1 MSEQLQQL
9 KSIFHEIFQLDQADL
24 DFGIYRIMRQKRD
37 EVDAYLEGQLLNDL
51 RLTAAREYEES
62 AEAIQR
68 QIIEAK
74 DQAFKLGYDV
84 DNVPRVKQLENLLH
98 EISLKDSLEDGVLSD
113 LVQFLGRYY
122 KDGDFLSLPRY
133 RKNSYAI
140 EYNGEEVKLHWANAD
155 QYYVKTAERFRDYRF
170 RLPDG
175 KAIHFKITA
184 ANTETGNNK
193 SEAGKERRFQ
203 LLDADFMREEN
214 GELLIFFRY
223 AADEQKR
230 KQADINAETVK
241 RILEEGKNF
250 IEWRKALSNP
260 APTENNKSRTLL
272 EKHLNDYTARNTF
285 DYFIHKDLEGFLRRE
300 LDFYIKNEIVMLD
313 DIENEDAPRV
323 ELYLAKVKALRR
335 IGHKLIAFLAQVENF
350 CKKLFLK
357 KKFVVRANYCVTL
370 DRVPRDLWTD
380 ILANDAQIQEWRELY
395 AIDEIKGNL
404 INGNGKLNAEFLE
417 ANQNLVVD
425 TRHFSEDWKLKLL
438 ASFENLDAETNGLL
452 IKADNFHALN
462 FLQSKYRESVQCTYI
477 DPPYNKVGDGFIY
490 KDGYQHSSWLSMMN
504 ERVFLGHNLLRQEGV
519 LFSSIDANE
528 RNNLEQVLKDNFG
541 ENNRIEELIWS
552 QNTTHNQSPTY
563 STNHEYI
570 EVFAKDRSLAE
581 SNELMFREPKDGY
594 AEIMEL
600 VEEINPEYPS
610 IKIIEEKIKDLMA
623 QHLSEFKEE
632 LEAIGLSFDSETKKL
647 DSWKGIYNYKHAEY
661 RDTEGNFVSEELA
674 KEQAAKIWVWREDNP
689 SMPSGKQSETTKNK
703 ADLNYRF
710 YKPLHPITGKE
721 VNYPKRG
728 WVFPLK
734 NSDSESSR
742 NSFEKLDKDKRI
754 VWGSDE
760 KKIPQTKKFLHETE
774 TNVAKSVFHDYTD
787 GEKEVTNLFG
797 EVGTFPNPKPTTLI
811 RKFVVQTC
819 GKDDT
824 ILDYFAGSGT
834 TAHSII
840 NLNRDDFGKR
850 KYILVETNEYFDSVT
865 LRRVKKAI
873 YTKDWRDGK
882 PVNRRGDSHVLK
894 YFALESYEDAMN
906 NLALNK
912 SEELEQAGLQFTNEF
927 REDYLLNYMLEFETN
942 GSQSL
947 LNLDNLSAPFDYKM
961 KIAVNGVGETQ
972 EIPVDIVETFNYLI
986 GLYVEKTQQI
996 DGFRVVRGTTRTG
1009 ERCLILWRTTKDLKQ
1024 ELADKRLNDFLEK
1037 QNFDFSEI
1045 DTLYINGDAA
1055 IPVGSVRTENAAWQI
1070 KMIEADFLKRMFE

>member
-9 KSIFHEIFQLDQADL
+9 KSIFNEIFQLDQADL

-37 EVDAYLEGQLLNDL
+37 DVDDYLENQLVKDL

-62 AEAIQR
+62 EETIQR

-203 LLDADFMREEN
+203 LLDADFMKEEN

-250 IEWRKALSNP
+250 IEWRKALSNL

-272 EKHLNDYTARNTF
+272 EKHLTDYTARNTF

-357 KKFVVRANYCVTL
+357 KKFVIRANYCATL
-370 DRVPRDLWTD
+370 DRVPRELWTD

-395 AIDEIKGNL
+395 AIDEIEADL
-404 INGNGKLNAEFLE
+404 FNGGHHLTEQFLE
-417 ANQNLVVD
+417 TNQNVVVD

-438 ASFENLDAETNGLL
+438 ASFDDLDANTDGLM

-462 FLQSKYRESVQCTYI
+462 LLQEKYHEAIKCIYI
-477 DPPYNKVGDGFIY
+477 DPPYNTDASEIMYPNGYKHSAWLTMIDSRISLAKNLMQFDEGIITIAIDDAEYHRLYSLLISSIFSEDEIIGTAVVRSNPSGRSTLKGFSAAHEYLIFAGKNENVKVGRLERSEKQIARYDQKDAKGVYEIVNFRKHGGANANRNARPKLFYPIFTKNDGSVRVPKLEWNNSKNQWDVLEEQNTDEIVVY
-490 KDGYQHSSWLSMMN
+490 PINGKN
-504 ERVFLGHNLLRQEGV
+504 EQKTWKWGNDTVSKNITELIAKNDQTGGMGVYFKARMTHEGV
-519 LFSSIDANE
+519 LPLTWWDKKEYSATSYGTNLTGSILGDNSAFS
-528 RNNLEQVLKDNFG
+528 
-541 ENNRIEELIWS
+541 
-552 QNTTHNQSPTY
+552 
-563 STNHEYI
+563 
-570 EVFAKDRSLAE
+570 
-581 SNELMFREPKDGY
+581 
-594 AEIMEL
+594 
-600 VEEINPEYPS
+600 
-610 IKIIEEKIKDLMA
+610 
-623 QHLSEFKEE
+623 
-632 LEAIGLSFDSETKKL
+632 
-647 DSWKGIYNYKHAEY
+647 
-661 RDTEGNFVSEELA
+661 
-674 KEQAAKIWVWREDNP
+674 
-689 SMPSGKQSETTKNK
+689 
-703 ADLNYRF
+703 
-710 YKPLHPITGKE
+710 
-721 VNYPKRG
+721 
-728 WVFPLK
+728 FP
-734 NSDSESSR
+734 
-742 NSFEKLDKDKRI
+742 
-754 VWGSDE
+754 
-760 KKIPQTKKFLHETE
+760 
-774 TNVAKSVFHDYTD
+774 KSVFAVEDSLKVSNL
-787 GEKEVTNLFG
+787 GEN
-797 EVGTFPNPKPTTLI
+797 
-811 RKFVVQTC
+811 
-819 GKDDT
+819 DT
-824 ILDYFAGSGT
+824 ALDFYGGSGT
-834 TAHSII
+834 TGHAVI
-840 NLNRDDFGKR
+840 NLNREDDGQR
-850 KYILVETNEYFDSVT
+850 KFILVETNEYFDSVT
-865 LRRVKKAI
+865 LTRIKKVI
-873 YTKDWRDGK
+873 YSKDWKDGK
-882 PVNRRGDSHVLK
+882 PVSREGSSHLLK

-912 SEELEQAGLQFTNEF
+912 SEEIAQARLQFTNEF
-927 REDYLLNYMLEFETN
+927 REDYLLNYMLEFETS

-947 LNLDNLSAPFDYKM
+947 LNLDNFSAPFDYKM

-972 EIPVDIVETFNYLI
+972 ETPIDLVETFNYLI
-986 GLYVEKTQQI
+986 GLYVEKMQQI
-996 DGFRVVRGTTRTG
+996 DGFRVVRGVTRTG

-1037 QNFDFSEI
+1037 QSYDFSEI
-1045 DTLYINGDAA
+1045 ATLYINGDAA
-1055 IPVGSVRTENAAWQI
+1055 IPVGNVRTENAVWQI
-1070 KMIEADFLKRMFE
+1070 KMIEAEFLKRMFE

>member
-37 EVDAYLEGQLLNDL
+37 DVDYYLENQLLKDL

-98 EISLKDSLEDGVLSD
+98 EISLKDSLEDSVLSD

-170 RLPDG
+170 RLPDS

-193 SEAGKERRFQ
+193 AETGKERRFQ
-203 LLDADFMREEN
+203 LLDKDFMKEEN

-250 IEWRKALSNP
+250 IEWRKALSKA

-272 EKHLNDYTARNTF
+272 EKHLTDYTARNTF

-357 KKFVVRANYCVTL
+357 KKFVIRANYCVTL

-380 ILANDAQIQEWRELY
+380 VLANDAQIQEWRELY

-404 INGNGKLNAEFLE
+404 INGNGKKNAEFLE
-417 ANQNLVVD
+417 ANTNLVID

-438 ASFENLDAETNGLL
+438 ASFNDLDAATDGLL
-452 IKADNFHALN
+452 IKADNFHALSL
-462 FLQSKYRESVQCTYI
+462 LQEKYHETVKCVYI
-477 DPPYNKVGDGFIY
+477 DPPYNTSASEIMYPNGY
-490 KDGYQHSSWLSMMN
+490 KHSSWLTMIENRVVSSFNLMN
-504 ERVFLGHNLLRQEGV
+504 DEGIICVAIDDAEFPVLKVLLDSIFNEDNLLSVAAIRSNPHGRAMASGFSQNHEYAIFYSKQDKVEIGRLPRDERKMARYPEKDEISSFTWMNFRATGANSRRV
-519 LFSSIDANE
+519 DRPKLFYPIYVSESGDI
-528 RNNLEQVLKDNFG
+528 RVP
-541 ENNRIEELIWS
+541 ELIWS
-552 QNTTHNQSPTY
+552 NENQQWQPTE
-563 STNHEYI
+563 N
-570 EVFAKDRSLAE
+570 
-581 SNELMFREPKDGY
+581 
-594 AEIMEL
+594 
-600 VEEINPEYPS
+600 
-610 IKIIEEKIKDLMA
+610 
-623 QHLSEFKEE
+623 
-632 LEAIGLSFDSETKKL
+632 
-647 DSWKGIYNYKHAEY
+647 
-661 RDTEGNFVSEELA
+661 
-674 KEQAAKIWVWREDNP
+674 
-689 SMPSGKQSETTKNK
+689 KN
-703 ADLNYRF
+703 
-710 YKPLHPITGKE
+710 
-721 VNYPKRG
+721 
-728 WVFPLK
+728 
-734 NSDSESSR
+734 
-742 NSFEKLDKDKRI
+742 
-754 VWGSDE
+754 
-760 KKIPQTKKFLHETE
+760 ETE
-774 TNVAKSVFHDYTD
+774 TIVFPIDSDFSERVWNLGWERAKKVSKQDLQSRLNGKDWQIYRKYRPNEAGSLPPTWWD
-787 GEKEVTNLFG
+787 NAKYSATESGTKIIKELFG
-797 EVGTFPNPKPTTLI
+797 EREGFSYPKSVYLVEDCLRAQNCQI
-811 RKFVVQTC
+811 
-819 GKDDT
+819 DSY
-824 ILDYFAGSGT
+824 ILDYFGGSAT
-834 TAHSII
+834 TAHAVI
-840 NLNRDDFGKR
+840 NLNRLDAGER
-850 KYILVETNEYFDSVT
+850 KYIIVETNEYFDSVT
-865 LRRVKKAI
+865 LPRVKKVI
-873 YTKDWRDGK
+873 YSKDWKDGK
-882 PVNRRGDSHVLK
+882 PISRTGSSHILK
-894 YFALESYEDAMN
+894 YFSLESYEDAMN
-906 NLALNK
+906 NLQLNRK
-912 SEELEQAGLQFTNEF
+912 DELEEAKLQFSPEF
-927 REDYLLNYMLEFETN
+927 QEDYLLNYSLEFETQ

-947 LNLDNLSAPFDYKM
+947 LNLDNFAAPFDYKM

-972 EIPVDIVETFNYLI
+972 ETPVDLVETFNYLI
-986 GLYVEKTQQI
+986 GLYVEKMQQI
-996 DGFRVVRGTTRTG
+996 DGFRVVRGKTRTG

-1024 ELADKRLNDFLEK
+1024 GLADKRLNDFLEK

-1055 IPVGSVRTENAAWQI
+1055 IPVGNVRTENAAWQI
-1070 KMIEADFLKRMFE
+1070 KMIEAEFLKRMFE

>member
-24 DFGIYRIMRQKRD
+24 DFGIYRIMRQKRA

-62 AEAIQR
+62 AETIQR

-84 DNVPRVKQLENLLH
+84 ENVPRVKQLENLLH

-170 RLPDG
+170 LLPDG
-175 KAIHFKITA
+175 KAVHFKITA

-203 LLDADFMREEN
+203 LLDADFMKEEN

-250 IEWRKALSNP
+250 IEWRKALSKA
-260 APTENNKSRTLL
+260 APTEKNKDRSLL
-272 EKHLNDYTARNTF
+272 EKQLNDYTARNTF

-357 KKFVVRANYCVTL
+357 KKFVIRANYCVTL

-380 ILANDAQIQEWRELY
+380 VLANDAQIKEWRELY
-395 AIDEIKGNL
+395 AIDEIEADL
-404 INGNGKLNAEFLE
+404 FNGGHHLTEQFLE
-417 ANQNLVVD
+417 ANHNLVID

-438 ASFENLDAETNGLL
+438 ASFNDLDAETNGLL

-462 FLQSKYRESVQCTYI
+462 LLQEKYHEAVKCIYI
-477 DPPYNKVGDGFIY
+477 DPPYNTGNDGFMY
-490 KDGYQHSSWLSMMN
+490 RDGYQHSSWITMMEN
-504 ERVFLGHNLLRQEGV
+504 RLEIARNLIQNDGSLFVSVDDTEASYLRILNDAIFGKENLLGV
-519 LFSSIDANE
+519 LAWEKRYAPPPDTKDIGYTHESIIFNRKSPSFVRNLLPLTAAQMARYKNPDNDPRGDWKPMDYTCRYSIDERPNLYYAIKNPTTNE
-528 RNNLEQVLKDNFG
+528 EVYPKTSRVWGYSYEEHLENEKNKEIWWGVNGTAKVPAKKNYLKNIAQGFMPTSLLNRDDFG
-541 ENNRIEELIWS
+541 H
-552 QNTTHNQSPTY
+552 T
-563 STNHEYI
+563 
-570 EVFAKDRSLAE
+570 D
-581 SNELMFREPKDGY
+581 
-594 AEIMEL
+594 
-600 VEEINPEYPS
+600 
-610 IKIIEEKIKDLMA
+610 
-623 QHLSEFKEE
+623 
-632 LEAIGLSFDSETKKL
+632 EA
-647 DSWKGIYNYKHAEY
+647 
-661 RDTEGNFVSEELA
+661 A
-674 KEQAAKIWVWREDNP
+674 KEIR
-689 SMPSGKQSETTKNK
+689 
-703 ADLNYRF
+703 DL
-710 YKPLHPITGKE
+710 
-721 VNYPKRG
+721 
-728 WVFPLK
+728 
-734 NSDSESSR
+734 
-742 NSFEKLDKDKRI
+742 
-754 VWGSDE
+754 
-760 KKIPQTKKFLHETE
+760 
-774 TNVAKSVFHDYTD
+774 
-787 GEKEVTNLFG
+787 
-797 EVGTFPNPKPTTLI
+797 FPNLKFTVKPTRLI
-811 RKFVVQTC
+811 QGLAQIATN
-819 GKDDT
+819 DNDLL
-824 ILDYFAGSGT
+824 LDFYAGSGT

-840 NLNRDDFGKR
+840 NLNRIDEGNR
-850 KYILVETNEYFDSVT
+850 KYLLVETSEYFDSLT
-865 LRRVKKAI
+865 LPRIKKVI
-873 YTKDWRDGK
+873 YSKDWKDGK
-882 PVNRRGDSHVLK
+882 PVSREGSSHLLK

-927 REDYLLNYMLEFETN
+927 REDYLLNYMLEFETQ

-972 EIPVDIVETFNYLI
+972 ETPVDLVETFNYLI
-986 GLYVEKTQQI
+986 GLYVEKMQQI

-1055 IPVGSVRTENAAWQI
+1055 IPVGNVRTENSAWQI